1 MGSLSWA
8 HFTTEY
14 TENQRELT
22 HPAGTVQSL
31 EPGLSPQKQ
40 PAPGGRERGGAE
52 GEPTHISPYW
62 PSRCWQGA
70 LGKASSWAE
79 HLGMLPM
86 ALSSDSA
93 SLLPQPPAGET
104 FQDHGVGGE
113 TVPREELSPTQME
126 HPHLRRGWSSP
137 LPHAPCPIHT
147 PTPATSP
154 LTSCPAPSLPSPT
167 NPCSTELRCHQ
178 ACQARRSTG
187 ASAPHTPPTRKGA
200 LHPPSAQPGH

>member
-31 EPGLSPQKQ
+31 EPGLSSQKQ

-137 LPHAPCPIHT
+137 LPHAPSAPL
-147 PTPATSP
+147 PQLPVLSPAALLPASPVPLTPAP
-154 LTSCPAPSLPSPT
+154 R
-167 NPCSTELRCHQ
+167 N
-178 ACQARRSTG
+178 
-187 ASAPHTPPTRKGA
+187 
-200 LHPPSAQPGH
+200 